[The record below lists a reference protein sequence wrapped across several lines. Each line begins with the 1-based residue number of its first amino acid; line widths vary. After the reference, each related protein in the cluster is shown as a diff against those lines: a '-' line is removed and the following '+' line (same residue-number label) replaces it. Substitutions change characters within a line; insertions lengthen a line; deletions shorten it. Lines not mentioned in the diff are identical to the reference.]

1 MSTFWRDQR
10 RRVNARYSTGSLDRR
25 ISSER
30 RTMVGTDRQRMGER
44 IVNAR
49 TRPATPMGQ
58 IKTIMRTLKTG
69 RLPVGSMPMARRARA
84 LRHSRTLARGALIA
98 ADQGANEATMAWL
111 AAVAPAL
118 ARVIEERWIP
128 VAERAVEYFP
138 VDTGLARDSMTF
150 SLVRTGDQMRLM
162 ISNPVRYMHYI
173 RWAQKDGNK
182 RERER
187 RQNTLRAMVLGLRMG
202 RSPWWDLVRRPVDDA
217 ARQMVDDLARE
228 IERQAGRSR

>member
-10 RRVNARYSTGSLDRR
+10 RRVNARYSAGSLDRR
-25 ISSER
+25 INSER
-30 RTMVGTDRQRMGER
+30 RTMVGADRQRMGER
-44 IVNAR
+44 ILNMR
-49 TRPATPMGQ
+49 SRPARPLGQ

-69 RLPVGSMPMARRARA
+69 RLPIGRRATA
-84 LRHSRTLARGALIA
+84 LRHSRPLAQGALIA

-128 VAERAVEYFP
+128 VAERAVEFFP

-150 SLVRTGDQMRLM
+150 SLLRTGDEMRLT

-173 RWAQKDGNK
+173 RWAQKRATQRD
-182 RERER
+182 RERH
-187 RQNTLRAMVLGLRMG
+187 QNTLRAMVLGIRMG

-228 IERQAGRSR
+228 IEREAGRSR